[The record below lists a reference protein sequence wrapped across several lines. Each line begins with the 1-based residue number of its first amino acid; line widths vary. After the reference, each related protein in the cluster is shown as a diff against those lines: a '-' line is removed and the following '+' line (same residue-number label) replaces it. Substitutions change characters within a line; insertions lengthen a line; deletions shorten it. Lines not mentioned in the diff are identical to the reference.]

1 MIGMDENRRPRT
13 GRFYFNTNISC
24 AGSSIRYEWTSRE
37 GRAQAGFNSIPMFL
51 AQGAVYDMD
60 EYRRPR
66 RMRVWSRTLERSGR
80 CVFVCVLCVSLY
92 FVQWSTSTPYFHFQT
107 VYTVRLRYG
116 TFKNRIIPSKEKHGP
131 NRISLVDR
139 FLPFC
144 REKGGLGQGQSCG
157 FCCFTPI
164 SFVCFSSRKCILF
177 FHWRHEVTKF
187 VFRKVIPNDPLL
199 QQVGTVFSPWHHSV
213 TVPYFTVYMV

>member
-1 MIGMDENRRPRT
+1 MYAVTHSDTRANVYTQGHAQMCTCNTQGHAQASKQAGGRSNTNVFYVGSTVYDMDEYRRPRT

-92 FVQWSTSTPYFHFQT
+92 FVQ
-107 VYTVRLRYG
+107 
-116 TFKNRIIPSKEKHGP
+116 
-131 NRISLVDR
+131 
-139 FLPFC
+139 
-144 REKGGLGQGQSCG
+144 
-157 FCCFTPI
+157 
-164 SFVCFSSRKCILF
+164 
-177 FHWRHEVTKF
+177 
-187 VFRKVIPNDPLL
+187 
-199 QQVGTVFSPWHHSV
+199 
-213 TVPYFTVYMV
+213 